1 MKITTTSTYC
11 QTQHKLQLLPNMTI
25 EIEVLENPLNLTLD
39 DLFLMAARVNKKRGF
54 LFVSKLLGKHLPL
67 NPSQSLLA
75 SGLLAIEYYEQ
86 ITGKSVK
93 QKDCII
99 KGTFSDEPLEIQEAY
114 HILSGLKLCLPN
126 NPLIIGFAETAT
138 SLGHAFFDSIGDA
151 EYIHTTRE
159 EIKDLVPLLNFKEE
173 HSHAVNQFC
182 YLDEHSIR
190 NDKPIV
196 LIDDEMTTGK
206 TALNIIRDI
215 HSKFP
220 REQYTVVSIL
230 DWRSD
235 DNRKQF
241 RQLEREL
248 EVKIH
253 TTSLLSGHI
262 TFSGETI
269 GEAEYDYQAIDQGNE
284 LHVER
289 FNLAPYFTRTPYVNN
304 KDGIPYI
311 KETGRFGIAHNHKED
326 VDAACGKAADYLKQ
340 YRVNK
345 KTLCLGTGEMMYLPM
360 KIASLMGE
368 GVLYHSTTRSPILPI
383 EKQGYAIK
391 SGFSFKNPE
400 DDAVVHY
407 IYNIPRDEYD
417 ELFIFFEREV
427 SEESLNEIKQLAK
440 DRGIGTLNV
449 VMFSTM
455 ERSDDDGQNNR

>member
-1 MKITTTSTYC
+1 MAID
-11 QTQHKLQLLPNMTI
+11 L
-25 EIEVLENPLNLTLD
+25 EVLENPLNLSID
-39 DLFLMAARVNKKRGF
+39 DLFIMAARVNKKRGF

-67 NPSQSLLA
+67 VPTQSLLT

-86 ITGKSVK
+86 ITGESVEE
-93 QKDCII
+93 KDFIMKGCI
-99 KGTFSDEPLEIQEAY
+99 SDDPLEIQEAY
-114 HILSGLKLCLPN
+114 QVLSGLKLTLPID
-126 NPLIIGFAETAT
+126 PLIIGFAETAT
-138 SLGHAFFDSIGDA
+138 SLGHAFFDCIGNA

-159 EIKDLVPLLNFKEE
+159 EIKDYEPLLNFKEE

-182 YLDEHSIR
+182 YIEEHHIR

-206 TALNIIRDI
+206 TSLNIIRDI
-215 HSKFP
+215 HGKFP
-220 REQYTVVSIL
+220 REQYAVVSIL

-235 DNRKQF
+235 ENREQF
-241 RQLEREL
+241 RELEREL
-248 EVKIH
+248 GVKIH

-269 GEAEYDYQAIDQGNE
+269 GEAEYDYEPKPREAE
-284 LHVER
+284 LHIEG
-289 FNLAPYFTRTPYVNN
+289 FNIEALFTQTPYVND

-311 KETGRFGIAHNHKED
+311 KETGRFGISHDDKED
-326 VDAACGKAADYLKQ
+326 VDAACAKAADYLKQ
-340 YRVNK
+340 NRIGK

-383 EKQGYAIK
+383 EKRGYAIQN
-391 SGFSFKNPE
+391 GFTFKNPE

-407 IYNIPRDEYD
+407 VYNIPEDEYD
-417 ELFIFFEREV
+417 ELFMFFEKEV
-427 SEESLNEIKQLAK
+427 SEDTLQEINQLAK

-449 VMFSTM
+449 VMFSTS
-455 ERSDDDGQNNR
+455 ERRDDGV